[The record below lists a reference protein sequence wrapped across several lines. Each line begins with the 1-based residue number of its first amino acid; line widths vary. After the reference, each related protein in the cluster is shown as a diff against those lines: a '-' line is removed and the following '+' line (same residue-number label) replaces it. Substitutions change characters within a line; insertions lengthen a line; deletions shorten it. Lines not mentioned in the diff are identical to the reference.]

1 MATSGTSTFN
11 LTRNEICEKAARK
24 VGALRLGAVMNP
36 TMLAEFA
43 SDLNVMVKAWQG
55 TGLHVWTVAEGIL
68 FPAVGQV
75 RYALAKTAG
84 ADNATNSYVETYIS
98 ADEASGQTTISLGST
113 SSITA
118 ADNIG
123 IVLDDG
129 TIQWSTVTSKTS
141 TTVLIPDA
149 LTDSASEDN
158 PVFTYTSKIT
168 RPLKIVDVRRYDIA
182 SARETPITLLS
193 RLDYQALPNKSSSG
207 TINQAFYDP
216 SLSTGYLYLW
226 LGPVTTTDLVKFT
239 YWRPIEDFN
248 SAGDNPDFP
257 IEWAMAMIFNL
268 ALIKSS
274 GMDYEVPAD
283 KRREIAEMAAM
294 YIDTAAGSDRE
305 AESITFGVDMS

>member
-1 MATSGTSTFN
+1 MATSGTATFN
-11 LTRNEICEKAARK
+11 LTRNDICEKAARK
-24 VGALRLGAVMNP
+24 VGALRSGAVMNP

-68 FPAVGQV
+68 FPAVDQV
-75 RYALAKTAG
+75 RYALAKTG

-141 TTVLIPDA
+141 TTVLIPSA
-149 LTDSASEDN
+149 ITDSASEDN
-158 PVFTYTSKIT
+158 PVFTYTAKIT

-248 SAGDNPDFP
+248 AAGDNPDFP
-257 IEWAMAMIFNL
+257 VEWAQAMIFNL
-268 ALIKSS
+268 ALNKCT
-274 GMDYEVPAD
+274 DYDVPGD
-283 KRREIAEMAAM
+283 KVSQIASLAAM
-294 YIDTAAGSDRE
+294 YIDTAAGFDRE
-305 AESITFGVDMS
+305 AESVTFGVDMS